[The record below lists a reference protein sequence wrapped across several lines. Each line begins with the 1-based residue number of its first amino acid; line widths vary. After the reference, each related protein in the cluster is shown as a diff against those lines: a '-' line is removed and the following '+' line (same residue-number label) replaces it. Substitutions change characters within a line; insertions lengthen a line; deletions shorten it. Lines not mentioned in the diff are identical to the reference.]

1 MGERMDERLVYLIPY
16 FFVSACNWLQGPY
29 FYAVYKT
36 KFAPEDVEDQ
46 LKNIYICGYSMSLL
60 SSIFAGFWT
69 DKLGR
74 KGASICCC
82 MLYVCSCM
90 SVYSNSITLLYVG
103 RVLGGFA
110 STLFHTAFESW
121 LNGSDI
127 KKETVNE
134 LFYLQTS
141 VGGVVAILS
150 GGIAHYSTEY
160 FGLFGS
166 FSVAA
171 AFSTTGAVF
180 IFLLWQENYG
190 GTVVDTDKSHAAKE
204 NVSLTSVLM
213 AFVEKK
219 GLLLLGLVQI
229 LFEGSM
235 HVFIMLWNPTIQ
247 NAAENDYLNVNH
259 QSHNLK
265 ISDVKPML
273 PPGVT
278 FSVFMFALML
288 GSHCVAMLSKFTFA
302 GPEQCLLTVFAIAS
316 AALYCASESSYI
328 ASSGFMKSM
337 GIEHYFTN
345 NIQILV
351 YFFFILYE
359 FSVGMYFPS
368 VAVCRSRYI
377 PNEMRATITS
387 MYRVPQNLF
396 VILLLRYRSDLKR
409 NQRLQLSATALLSGV
424 FIMLYLKRQM
434 QRRQTV
440 NKKKKE

>member
-1 MGERMDERLVYLIPY
+1 MYLIPY
-16 FFVSACNWLQGPY
+16 FFISACNWLQGPY
-29 FYAVYKT
+29 FYAAYKT

-82 MLYVCSCM
+82 ILYVCSCM
-90 SVYSNSITLLYVG
+90 SVYSDSITILYVG

-141 VGGVVAILS
+141 IGGIVAILS
-150 GGIAHYSTEY
+150 GGIAHLSTEY

-171 AFSTTGAVF
+171 AFSTVGAVF
-180 IFLLWQENYG
+180 ISLLWQENYG
-190 GTVVDTDKSHAAKE
+190 GTAINKDKSDASKE
-204 NVSLTSVLM
+204 NVPVSTVLR

-235 HVFIMLWNPTIQ
+235 HVFIMLWNPILQ
-247 NAAENDYLNVNH
+247 NAAEKDYITVNNL
-259 QSHNLK
+259 SHSLES
-265 ISDVKPML
+265 SDVKPML

-278 FSVFMFALML
+278 FSLFMFALVF
-288 GSHCVAMLSKFTFA
+288 GSHSVAMLSKFTFA

-316 AALYCASESSYI
+316 TALYCASESSSI
-328 ASSGFMKSM
+328 ASSSLLKS
-337 GIEHYFTN
+337 IATEYYFTN
-345 NIQILV
+345 SMQILV
-351 YFFFILYE
+351 YFFFVLYE
-359 FSVGMYFPS
+359 FSVGVYFPS
-368 VAVCRSRYI
+368 IAVCRSRYI
-377 PNEMRATITS
+377 PNAMRATITS

-409 NQRLQLSATALLSGV
+409 NQRLQLSATALFFGV
-424 FIMLYLKRQM
+424 FVMLYLKRQM
-434 QRRQTV
+434 HGAQ
-440 NKKKKE
+440 NIHKKKRE